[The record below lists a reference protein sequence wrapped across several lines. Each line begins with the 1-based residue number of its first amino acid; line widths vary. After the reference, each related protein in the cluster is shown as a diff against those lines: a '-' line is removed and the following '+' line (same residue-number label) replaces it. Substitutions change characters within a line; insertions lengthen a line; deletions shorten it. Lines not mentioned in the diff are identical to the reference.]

1 MNESRKTESVDADA
15 LLRAMGRAQ
24 RETDLHSMTDTP
36 ISTSTDDD
44 ALVANITQQVLA
56 QQQQSRLNST
66 QTVPAIVVGAA
77 RARRPR
83 WTGFAAIAASVALA
97 WILLPAYFAPERLPI
112 YAAEVSGMDR
122 EFRGAAPEPLQPWN
136 GTATLGNRVV
146 VTLRP
151 KVASAA
157 AVVATLWHAVGNDIE
172 ALDVPLRRSPAGT
185 LRLDA
190 VLGRELALAPGAHRL
205 WLVVARRETTPSA
218 NELLAITRIDAQ
230 QDRYVLPMRLVV
242 LARP

>member
-1 MNESRKTESVDADA
+1 MNESRKTESVDVDA
-15 LLRAMGRAQ
+15 LLQAMARAL
-24 RETDLHSMTDTP
+24 RETDSHSMTDT
-36 ISTSTDDD
+36 STATSTDDA
-44 ALVANITQQVLA
+44 ALIAGITQGVLA
-56 QQQQSRLNST
+56 QQQQSGLNST
-66 QTVPAIVVGAA
+66 QSVPAIFGVP

-83 WTGFAAIAASVALA
+83 WTGLAAIAASVALA
-97 WILLPAYFAPERLPI
+97 WMLLPAYFAPARLPI

-136 GTATLGNRVV
+136 GTATVGNRVV

-151 KVASAA
+151 KVASDA
-157 AVVATLWHAVGNDIE
+157 AVVARLWHAVGDDIE
-172 ALDVPLRRSPAGT
+172 VLDVPLRRSPAGT

-190 VLGRELALAPGAHRL
+190 VLGRELALAPGAHHL

-218 NELLAITRIDAQ
+218 NELMAITRIDAQ

-242 LARP
+242 LAQP